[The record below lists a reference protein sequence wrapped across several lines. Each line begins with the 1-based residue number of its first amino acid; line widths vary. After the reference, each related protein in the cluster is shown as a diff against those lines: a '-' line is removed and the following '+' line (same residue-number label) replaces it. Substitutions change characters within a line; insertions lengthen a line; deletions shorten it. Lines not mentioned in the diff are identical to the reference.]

1 MLFYM
6 YPPILAQTK
15 PEDNGFDK
23 FESALSWFD
32 FTELSYSFSV

>member
-1 MLFYM
+1 MLFY
-6 YPPILAQTK
+6 PPIWAQTY

-23 FESALSWFD
+23 FESVLSWVD